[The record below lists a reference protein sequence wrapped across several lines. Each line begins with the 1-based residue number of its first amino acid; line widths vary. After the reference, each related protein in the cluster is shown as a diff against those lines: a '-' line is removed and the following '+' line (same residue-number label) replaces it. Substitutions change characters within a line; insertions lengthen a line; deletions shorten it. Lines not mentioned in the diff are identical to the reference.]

1 MSFEITTAFVNQF
14 GANIDLLSQQKDS
27 RFMGKVRMESQT
39 GETGFY
45 EQIGA
50 TAAIERTSR
59 HADTPR
65 VDTPHSRRAVT
76 MATFEWADLI
86 DQADKVRM
94 LIDPTSSY
102 SMSAV
107 MAMNRSRDDV
117 MIEAALG
124 TARTGK
130 NGTVNVVLPV
140 SQKIVAATGSTTGL
154 NIGKLRAA
162 AEILNG
168 NDVDPDIR
176 RYMAITSKQLSN
188 LLAEDELTNADF
200 ATVKALVRGEVDEFM
215 GFTFVRTERLTLDG
229 NSDRQI
235 IAWAQDGLL
244 LASGSNNIT
253 RITERDDKSY
263 STQVFRSEDFGA
275 TRMEEDK
282 VVEIA
287 CSE

>member
-14 GANIDLLSQQKDS
+14 GANIDLLSQQKDA
-27 RFMGKVRMESQT
+27 RFMGKTRMETQT

-130 NGTVNVVLPV
+130 TGSTNVVLP
-140 SQKIVAATGSTTGL
+140 STQKIVANATGLT
-154 NIGKLRAA
+154 IDKLREAS
-162 AEILNG
+162 EIINA

-176 RYMAITSKQLSN
+176 RYLAFSARQLTN
-188 LLAEDELTNADF
+188 LLATTEVTSSDF
-200 ATVKALVRGEVDEFM
+200 NTVKALVEGKVNEFM

-229 NSDRQI
+229 NSDRQV
-235 IAWAQDGLL
+235 IAWASDGLL
-244 LASGSNNIT
+244 MANGSNNIT
-253 RITERDDKSY
+253 RITERADKSY
-263 STQVFRSEDFGA
+263 SVQVFRSEDFGA

-287 CSE
+287 CVEA

>member
-86 DQADKVRM
+86 DKADKVRM

-102 SMSAV
+102 SVSAM
-107 MAMNRSRDDV
+107 MAMNRSRDDAI
-117 MIEAALG
+117 IEAALG

-130 NGTVNVVLPV
+130 NGTTNIVLPA
-140 SQKIVAATGSTTGL
+140 SQKIAVNATGLTL
-154 NIGKLRAA
+154 AKLREAKKKFG
-162 AEILNG
+162 E
-168 NDVDPDIR
+168 NDVDEDIR
-176 RYMAITSKQLSN
+176 LYMAITAKQLDD
-188 LLAEDELTNADF
+188 LLGDTTITSVDF
-200 ATVKALVRGEVDEFM
+200 NTVKALVNGDINEFM
-215 GFTFVRTERLTLDG
+215 GFTFVKTQRLTLDG
-229 NSDRQI
+229 NSDRQV

-244 LASGSNNIT
+244 LAQGSNNIT

-287 CSE
+287 CAE

>member
-1 MSFEITTAFVNQF
+1 MSFEITTAFENQF
-14 GANIDLLSQQKDS
+14 AANIDLLSQQKDS
-27 RFMGKVRMESQT
+27 RFMNKLRMESQT

-45 EQIGA
+45 EQVGA

-59 HADTPR
+59 HSDTPR
-65 VDTPHSRRAVT
+65 VDTPHARRAVT
-76 MATFEWADLI
+76 MSTFEWADLI
-86 DQADKVRM
+86 DQADRVRM
-94 LIDPTSSY
+94 LIDPTSTY
-102 SMSAV
+102 AKSAM

-117 MIEAALG
+117 IIEAALG

-130 NGTVNVVLPV
+130 NGATNVVLPA
-140 SQKIVAATGSTTGL
+140 SQKIVASATGLT
-154 NIGKLRAA
+154 IDKLREA

-176 RYMAITSKQLSN
+176 RYMAITSKQLTD
-188 LLAEDELTNADF
+188 LLESTEITSSDF
-200 ATVKALVRGEVDEFM
+200 NTVKALVEGKINEYM
-215 GFTFVRTERLTLDG
+215 GFMFVRTERLTTDG
-229 NSDRQI
+229 NSDRQV
-235 IAWAQDGLL
+235 IAWAEDGLL
-244 LASGSNNIT
+244 LAQGSNNIT

-287 CSE
+287 CVES

>member
-14 GANIDLLSQQKDS
+14 GANIDLLSQQKDA
-27 RFMGKVRMESQT
+27 RFMGKTRMETQT

-130 NGTVNVVLPV
+130 TGSTNVVLPS
-140 SQKIVAATGSTTGL
+140 SQKIVANATGLT
-154 NIGKLRAA
+154 IDKLREAS
-162 AEILNG
+162 EIINA

-176 RYMAITSKQLSN
+176 RYLAFSARQLTN
-188 LLAEDELTNADF
+188 LLATTEVTSSDF
-200 ATVKALVRGEVDEFM
+200 NTVKALVEGKVNEFM

-229 NSDRQI
+229 NSDRQV
-235 IAWAQDGLL
+235 IAWASDGLL
-244 LASGSNNIT
+244 MANGSNNIT
-253 RITERDDKSY
+253 RITERADKSY
-263 STQVFRSEDFGA
+263 SVQVFRSEDFGA

-287 CSE
+287 CVEA

>member
-14 GANIDLLSQQKDS
+14 GANIDLLSQQKDA
-27 RFMGKVRMESQT
+27 RFGGKTRMESQT

-45 EQIGA
+45 EQIGP
-50 TAAIERTSR
+50 TAAQERTSR
-59 HADTPR
+59 HSDTPR
-65 VDTPHSRRAVT
+65 IDTPHARRAVT
-76 MATFEWADLI
+76 LRTFEWADLI
-86 DQADKVRM
+86 DQADKVRL

-102 SMSAV
+102 AQSAM
-107 MAMNRSRDDV
+107 MAMNRSRDDI

-124 TARTGK
+124 TAKTGK
-130 NGTVNVVLPV
+130 SGTTLVTLPSTQKVV
-140 SQKIVAATGSTTGL
+140 ANATGLT
-154 NIGKLRAA
+154 IEKLRLAA
-162 AEILNG
+162 KVLNG

-176 RYMAITSKQLSN
+176 RYMAITSAQLDD
-188 LLAEDELTNADF
+188 LLGETELTSSDF
-200 ATVKALVRGEVDEFM
+200 ATIKALVRGEVDEFM
-215 GFTFVRTERLTLDG
+215 GFTFLRSERLTLDG

-235 IAWAQDGLL
+235 IAWAEDGLL
-244 LASGSNNIT
+244 MASGSNNIT

-287 CSE
+287 CVEV

>member
-14 GANIDLLSQQKDS
+14 GANIDLLSQQKDA
-27 RFMGKVRMESQT
+27 RFMGKTRMETQT

-107 MAMNRSRDDV
+107 MAMNRSRDDA

-124 TARTGK
+124 TARTCK
-130 NGTVNVVLPV
+130 NGTTSVTLP
-140 SQKIVAATGSTTGL
+140 SDQKIVVNATGLTL
-154 NIGKLRAA
+154 AKLREA
-162 AEILNG
+162 
-168 NDVDPDIR
+168 
-176 RYMAITSKQLSN
+176 K
-188 LLAEDELTNADF
+188 
-200 ATVKALVRGEVDEFM
+200 K
-215 GFTFVRTERLTLDG
+215 
-229 NSDRQI
+229 
-235 IAWAQDGLL
+235 
-244 LASGSNNIT
+244 
-253 RITERDDKSY
+253 K
-263 STQVFRSEDFGA
+263 FG
-275 TRMEEDK
+275 EDK
-282 VVEIA
+282 TITKA
-287 CSE
+287 SY

>member
-27 RFMGKVRMESQT
+27 RFMGKLRMESQT

-86 DQADKVRM
+86 DKADKVRM

-102 SMSAV
+102 SVSAM
-107 MAMNRSRDDV
+107 MAMNRSRDDAI
-117 MIEAALG
+117 IEAALG

-130 NGTVNVVLPV
+130 NGTTNIVLPA
-140 SQKIVAATGSTTGL
+140 SQKIAVNATGLTL
-154 NIGKLRAA
+154 AKLREAKKKFG
-162 AEILNG
+162 E
-168 NDVDPDIR
+168 NDVDEDIR
-176 RYMAITSKQLSN
+176 LYMAITAKQLDD
-188 LLAEDELTNADF
+188 LLGDTTITSVDF
-200 ATVKALVRGEVDEFM
+200 NTVKALVNGDINEFM
-215 GFTFVRTERLTLDG
+215 GFTFVKTQRLTLDG
-229 NSDRQI
+229 NSDRQV

-244 LASGSNNIT
+244 LAQGSNNIT

-287 CSE
+287 CAE

>member
-1 MSFEITTAFVNQF
+1 MSFQITTAFVNQF

-39 GETGFY
+39 GEIGFY

-50 TAAIERTSR
+50 TAAVERTSR
-59 HADTPR
+59 HGDTPR
-65 VDTPHSRRAVT
+65 VDTPHARRSVT
-76 MATFEWADLI
+76 MQTFEWADLI
-86 DQADKVRM
+86 DQADRVRL

-102 SMSAV
+102 AKSAM
-107 MAMNRSRDDV
+107 MAMNRSRDDI

-124 TARTGK
+124 TAKTGK
-130 NGTVNVVLPV
+130 NGTTNVVLPA
-140 SQKIVAATGSTTGL
+140 SQKVAAAATGLT
-154 NIGKLRAA
+154 IAKLRAA
-162 AEILNG
+162 SQIINA

-176 RYMAITSKQLSN
+176 RYMAITAQQLDD
-188 LLAEDELTNADF
+188 LLATTEITSSDF
-200 ATVKALVRGEVDEFM
+200 NTVKALVEGKVNEFM
-215 GFTFVRTERLTLDG
+215 GFTFLRSERLTLDS

-235 IAWAQDGLL
+235 IAWAEDGIL
-244 LASGSNNIT
+244 LAQGSNNIT

-287 CSE
+287 CVEV

>member
-27 RFMGKVRMESQT
+27 RFMNKLRMESQT

-59 HADTPR
+59 HSDTPR

-76 MATFEWADLI
+76 MSTFEWADLI

-102 SMSAV
+102 AKSAM
-107 MAMNRSRDDV
+107 MALNRSRDDTI
-117 MIEAALG
+117 IEAALG

-130 NGTVNVVLPV
+130 NGTINVVLPA
-140 SQKIVAATGSTTGL
+140 SQKIVASATGLT
-154 NIGKLRAA
+154 IDKLREAS
-162 AEILNG
+162 EIINA

-176 RYMAITSKQLSN
+176 RYLAFSAKQLTN
-188 LLAEDELTNADF
+188 LLATTEVTSSDF
-200 ATVKALVRGEVDEFM
+200 NTVKALVEGKVNEFM
-215 GFTFVRTERLTLDG
+215 GFTFVRTERLTTDG
-229 NSDRQI
+229 NGDRQI
-235 IAWAQDGLL
+235 IAWAEDGLL

-253 RITERDDKSY
+253 RITERADKSY
-263 STQVFRSEDFGA
+263 SVQVFRSEDFGS
-275 TRMEEDK
+275 TRMEEEK

-287 CSE
+287 CVET

>member
-50 TAAIERTSR
+50 TAAVERTSR
-59 HADTPR
+59 HGDTPR
-65 VDTPHSRRAVT
+65 VDTPHARRAVS
-76 MATFEWADLI
+76 MSTFEWADLI

-94 LIDPTSSY
+94 LIDPTSTY
-102 SMSAV
+102 ARSAM

-117 MIEAALG
+117 IIEAALG

-130 NGTVNVVLPV
+130 NGTTNVALPT
-140 SQKIVAATGSTTGL
+140 SQKIAASATGLT
-154 NIGKLRAA
+154 IDKLREA
-162 AEILNG
+162 AEIINA

-176 RYMAITSKQLSN
+176 RYLAFSARQLTNLLETTEITSS
-188 LLAEDELTNADF
+188 DF
-200 ATVKALVRGEVDEFM
+200 NTVKALVEGKINEFM
-215 GFTFVRTERLTLDG
+215 GFTFVRSERLTTDG
-229 NSDRQI
+229 NGDRQI
-235 IAWAQDGLL
+235 IAWAEDGLL
-244 LASGSNNIT
+244 LAQGSNNIT
-253 RITERDDKSY
+253 RITERADKSY
-263 STQVFRSEDFGA
+263 SVQVFRSEDFGA

-287 CSE
+287 CVEA

>member
-86 DQADKVRM
+86 DTADKVRM

-102 SMSAV
+102 SVSAM
-107 MAMNRSRDDV
+107 MAMNRSRDDA

-130 NGTVNVVLPV
+130 NGTTNVILP
-140 SQKIVAATGSTTGL
+140 SDQKIVVNATGLTL
-154 NIGKLRAA
+154 AKLREAKKKFG
-162 AEILNG
+162 E
-168 NDVDPDIR
+168 NDVDEDIR
-176 RYMAITSKQLSN
+176 LYMAITAKQLDD
-188 LLAEDELTNADF
+188 LLGDTTITSADF
-200 ATVKALVRGEVDEFM
+200 NTVKALVNGDIHEFM
-215 GFTFVRTERLTLDG
+215 GFTFVKTQRLTLDG
-229 NSDRQI
+229 NGDRQV

-244 LASGSNNIT
+244 LAQGSNNIT
-253 RITERDDKSY
+253 RITERSDKSY
-263 STQVFRSEDFGA
+263 STQVFRSETFGA
-275 TRMEEDK
+275 TRMEEEK
-282 VVEIA
+282 VIEIA
-287 CSE
+287 CKIA

>member
-1 MSFEITTAFVNQF
+1 MSFQITTAFVNQF
-14 GANIDLLSQQKDS
+14 RGNIDMLSQQKDS
-27 RFMGKVRMESQT
+27 RFMGKVRMETQT

-102 SMSAV
+102 SASAM

-117 MIEAALG
+117 MIAAALG
-124 TARTGK
+124 VARTGK
-130 NGTVNVVLPV
+130 TGTINVTLPA
-140 SQKIVAATGSTTGL
+140 SQKIVVSATGLT
-154 NIGKLRAA
+154 IAKLREAA
-162 AEILNG
+162 RILNG
-168 NDVDPDIR
+168 NDVDPDIQ
-176 RYMAITSKQLSN
+176 RYLAFTAIQLDN
-188 LLAEDELTNADF
+188 LLATTEVTSSDF
-200 ATVKALVRGEVDEFM
+200 NSVKALVEGKVDTFM
-215 GFTFVRTERLTLDG
+215 GFKFIRTERLTTDG
-229 NSDRQI
+229 NGDRQI

-244 LASGSNNIT
+244 LAQGSNNIT
-253 RITERDDKSY
+253 RITERADKSY
-263 STQVFRSEDFGA
+263 SVQVFRSEDFGA

-287 CSE
+287 CAE

>member
-1 MSFEITTAFVNQF
+1 MSFQITTAFVNQF
-14 GANIDLLSQQKDS
+14 RGNIDMLSQQKDS
-27 RFMGKVRMESQT
+27 RFMGKVRMETQT

-102 SMSAV
+102 SASAM

-117 MIEAALG
+117 MIAAALG
-124 TARTGK
+124 VARTGK
-130 NGTVNVVLPV
+130 NGTVNVPLP
-140 SQKIVAATGSTTGL
+140 SDQKIAVNAS
-154 NIGKLRAA
+154 KLTLAKLIEA
-162 AEILNG
+162 KEIFG
-168 NDVDPDIR
+168 ENDVDEDIKLF
-176 RYMAITSKQLSN
+176 MAITSKQLSS
-188 LLAEDELTNADF
+188 LLGDEKLTSSDF
-200 ATVKALVRGEVDEFM
+200 AVVKALVKGDIDEFM
-215 GFTFVRTERLTLDG
+215 GFTFVKTQRLTRDG
-229 NSDRQI
+229 NNDIQV

-244 LASGSNNIT
+244 LAQGSNNIT
-253 RITERDDKSY
+253 RITERADKSY
-263 STQVFRSEDFGA
+263 SVQVFRSEDFGA
-275 TRMEEDK
+275 TRMEEEK

-287 CSE
+287 CQES

>member
-27 RFMGKVRMESQT
+27 RFMGKTRMETQT
-39 GETGFY
+39 GENGFY

-65 VDTPHSRRAVT
+65 VDTPHARRAV
-76 MATFEWADLI
+76 ALQTFEWADLI
-86 DQADKVRM
+86 DQADRVRM

-107 MAMNRSRDDV
+107 MAMNRSRDDI

-130 NGTVNVVLPV
+130 NGTTNVVLPAT
-140 SQKIVAATGSTTGL
+140 QKVVANATGLT
-154 NIGKLRAA
+154 IEKLREA

-176 RYMAITSKQLSN
+176 RYMAITSKQLTN
-188 LLAEDELTNADF
+188 LLAETEVTSADF
-200 ATVKALVRGEVDEFM
+200 ATVKALVRGEVDQFM

-229 NSDRQI
+229 NSDRQV

-244 LASGSNNIT
+244 LATGSNNIT

-287 CSE
+287 CVEA

>member
-1 MSFEITTAFVNQF
+1 MSTQITTAFVNQF
-14 GANIDLLSQQKDS
+14 GANIDLLSQQKDA
-27 RFMGKVRMESQT
+27 RFAGKTRMESQT

-50 TAAIERTSR
+50 TAAVERTSR

-65 VDTPHSRRAVT
+65 VDTPHARRAVT

-107 MAMNRSRDDV
+107 MAMNRSRDDA

-130 NGTVNVVLPV
+130 DGTTNVVLPAT
-140 SQKIVAATGSTTGL
+140 QKIVASATGLT
-154 NIGKLRAA
+154 IDKLRQA
-162 AEILNG
+162 AEIINA

-176 RYMAITSKQLSN
+176 RYLAFTSRQLTN
-188 LLAEDELTNADF
+188 LLETTEVTSSDF
-200 ATVKALVRGEVDEFM
+200 NTVKALVEGKVNEFM

-229 NSDRQI
+229 NNDRQV
-235 IAWAQDGLL
+235 IAWAEDGLL
-244 LASGSNNIT
+244 MAQGNNNIS
-253 RITERDDKSY
+253 RITERPDKSY
-263 STQVFRSEDFGA
+263 SVQVFRSEDFGA

-287 CSE
+287 CVEV